1 MGDIAANIM
10 GWLNT
15 EIVLTSVAIIVLL
28 ILSAFFSGSET
39 ALTAALSDSAFR
51 LAAMGSGFVPHC

>member
-15 EIVLTSVAIIVLL
+15 EIVLTSV
-28 ILSAFFSGSET
+28 
-39 ALTAALSDSAFR
+39 
-51 LAAMGSGFVPHC
+51 